1 MTNTIR
7 NILQDLER
15 VRENMLALSDDIW
28 LSIDHNDPDALQ
40 EGVDFKK
47 AYNERMIGFDRL
59 SSEISELVQQY
70 TAVRIDEPEEEA
82 QTAQESDQQKN
93 ERIIRDL
100 DREEAHAIGEDFTF
114 KRPYGFVLCGQGF
127 KEVNTWRRI
136 FEQVCRILNARD
148 TDRFNGLPDNPDF
161 KTRRGNVYFSTDPD
175 KLRVASEVVPGL
187 FAEVNL
193 SANHLRNLIR
203 DLLKTFQIPE
213 TDITIYL
220 RQDRDADSE
229 SE

>member
-28 LSIDHNDPDALQ
+28 LSIDHNDQEALQ

-70 TAVRIDEPEEEA
+70 TAVRIDEPEEEP
-82 QTAQESDQQKN
+82 TPSPESDQQKN

-100 DREEAHAIGEDFTF
+100 DREEAHGIGEDFTF

-148 TDRFNGLPDNPDF
+148 DDRFKGLPDNPDF
-161 KTRRGNVYFSTDPD
+161 KTRRGNVYFSTDPA

-203 DLLKTFQIPE
+203 DLLKTFTIPE
-213 TDITIYL
+213 PEVSIYL
-220 RQDRDADSE
+220 RQDRDAEE
-229 SE
+229 SA

>member
-7 NILQDLER
+7 KILQDLER

-28 LSIDHNDPDALQ
+28 LSIDHNDPEALQ
-40 EGVDFKK
+40 EGVEFKK

-59 SSEISELVQQY
+59 AGEISELVQRY

-82 QTAQESDQQKN
+82 QTAQESEQQKN

-100 DREEAHAIGEDFTF
+100 DREESHGIGEDFTF

-136 FEQVCRILNARD
+136 FEQVCRILNDRD
-148 TDRFNGLPDNPDF
+148 AERFKRLQDNPDF

-187 FAEVNL
+187 SAEVNL

-220 RQDRDADSE
+220 RQDRDA
-229 SE
+229 

>member
-28 LSIDHNDPDALQ
+28 LSIDHNDPEALQ

-82 QTAQESDQQKN
+82 QPAQESDQQKN

-220 RQDRDADSE
+220 RQDRDADGE

>member
-28 LSIDHNDPDALQ
+28 LSIDHNDPEALQ
-40 EGVDFKK
+40 EGVEFKQ

-70 TAVRIDEPEEEA
+70 TAVRIDEPEEEV
-82 QTAQESDQQKN
+82 TPPAQESDQQKN
-93 ERIIRDL
+93 DRIIRDL
-100 DREEAHAIGEDFTF
+100 DREEAHGIGEDFTF

-136 FEQVCRILNARD
+136 FEQVCRILSARD
-148 TDRFNGLPDNPDF
+148 DARFNGLPDNPDF
-161 KTRRGNVYFSTDPD
+161 KTRRSNVYFSTDPA

-203 DLLKTFQIPE
+203 DLLKSFSISE
-213 TDITIYL
+213 TEITIYL
-220 RQDRDADSE
+220 RQDRDAEE
-229 SE
+229 SA

>member
-7 NILQDLER
+7 NILQDLEQ

-28 LSIDHNDPDALQ
+28 LSIDHNDPEALQ
-40 EGVDFKK
+40 EGVEFKQ

-70 TAVRIDEPEEEA
+70 TAVRIDEPEEKPVP
-82 QTAQESDQQKN
+82 AQESDQQKN
-93 ERIIRDL
+93 ERIICDL
-100 DREEAHAIGEDFTF
+100 DREEAHGIGENFTF

-136 FEQVCRILNARD
+136 FEKVCRILNARNAD
-148 TDRFNGLPDNPDF
+148 LFNGLSDNPDF
-161 KTRRGNVYFSTDPD
+161 KTRRGNTYFATDPA
-175 KLRVASEVVPGL
+175 KLRVSSEVAPGL

-203 DLLKTFQIPE
+203 DLLKTFAISE
-213 TDITIYL
+213 SDITIYL
-220 RQDRDADSE
+220 RQDRDAEE
-229 SE
+229 SA

>member
-59 SSEISELVQQY
+59 SGEISELVQQY
-70 TAVRIDEPEEEA
+70 TAVRIDEPEEEV
-82 QTAQESDQQKN
+82 QPPHESDQQKN
-93 ERIIRDL
+93 ERIICDL

-114 KRPYGFVLCGQGF
+114 KRPYGFVLCGKGF

-136 FEQVCRILNARD
+136 FEQVCRILHARNA
-148 TDRFNGLPDNPDF
+148 DRFNGLPSNPDF
-161 KTRRGNVYFSTDPD
+161 KTRRGNVYFSTDPE

-203 DLLKTFQIPE
+203 DLLKTFSIPE
-213 TDITIYL
+213 TEMTLYL
-220 RQDRDADSE
+220 RQDRDAEE
-229 SE
+229 SA

>member
-1 MTNTIR
+1 MTNAIR

-28 LSIDHNDPDALQ
+28 LSIDHNDPEALQ
-40 EGVDFKK
+40 AGVEFKQ
-47 AYNERMIGFDRL
+47 AYNERMIRFDKL
-59 SSEISELVQQY
+59 ASEISEQVQQY
-70 TAVRIDEPEEEA
+70 TAVRIDEPEQEE
-82 QTAQESDQQKN
+82 QVPISESDQQKN

-127 KEVNTWRRI
+127 KEVITWRRI
-136 FEQVCRILNARD
+136 FEQVCRILKAHD
-148 TDRFNGLPDNPDF
+148 ADQFNGLPDNPDF

-220 RQDRDADSE
+220 RQDRDAE
-229 SE
+229 SML